1 MTIYDF
7 VRNKTRKLGTRLGT
21 LGTRLV
27 TRKNRNTKQTL
38 LPSPKTQLVTQ
49 IQQSY
54 RKKLK
59 RQRDISNFPKK
70 LATRKI
76 MSAYRT
82 ASANPNLEE
91 CAICL
96 GPMLNPAATTTLYH
110 CKHKFHTSCIKAWS
124 IPKFHPRCPVCRTRI
139 LYYENPTVVRPTLNQ
154 QAFIRKLKAVQ
165 EQAVQDVT
173 KIDEANSIIRES
185 RRALRNRRALD
196 GSNAKMSRKEME
208 NLKQQID
215 QANET
220 IKVHSTYD
228 YSAFARRLENELIQ
242 NRIKERE
249 KAEDEDEKEREWE
262 RHRLLRRQ
270 TRLQNG
276 GNAHCLECSHH

>member
-1 MTIYDF
+1 MTIYNF
-7 VRNKTRKLGTRLGT
+7 VRNKTRKLGT

-27 TRKNRNTKQTL
+27 TRKNRNTSKQM
-38 LPSPKTQLVTQ
+38 LPSSPKTQLVTQ

-59 RQRDISNFPKK
+59 RQKDIANFPKK
-70 LATRKI
+70 RATRKI
-76 MSAYRT
+76 MSAYRS

-91 CAICL
+91 CPICL

-110 CKHKFHTSCIKAWS
+110 CKHVFHTSCIKGWA
-124 IPKFHPRCPVCRTRI
+124 IPKFHPRCPLCTKRI

-173 KIDEANSIIRES
+173 KIDEANTIIRES
-185 RRALRNRRALD
+185 RRALKKRRSLD

-208 NLKQQID
+208 NLKQQIN

-220 IKVHSTYD
+220 INAHSIYD
-228 YSAFARRLENELIQ
+228 YSAFASRLENELIQ

-249 KAEDEDEKEREWE
+249 KAEDDDDQEREYE
-262 RHRLLRRQ
+262 RHRALRRQ
-270 TRLQNG
+270 ARLQNG
-276 GNAHCLECSHH
+276 GGAHCLECSHH

>member
-7 VRNKTRKLGTRLGT
+7 VRNKTRKLGTK
-21 LGTRLV
+21 LGTRLG
-27 TRKNRNTKQTL
+27 TRKNRNITKQSL
-38 LPSPKTQLVTQ
+38 HPSPKTQLVTQ

-59 RQRDISNFPKK
+59 QQLDIANFPKK
-70 LATRKI
+70 RATRKI
-76 MSAYRT
+76 MTAYKR

-96 GPMLNPAATTTLYH
+96 GSMLNPAATTTLYH
-110 CKHKFHTSCIKAWS
+110 CKHVFHTSCIKAWS
-124 IPKFHPRCPVCRTRI
+124 IPKFHPRCPLCTSRI

-185 RRALRNRRALD
+185 RRALRNRRSLD

-270 TRLQNG
+270 ARLQNG
-276 GNAHCLECSHH
+276 GGGHCLECSHH